1 MHFRQK
7 ITQPFIRIAKT
18 QQDGSK
24 HEHTKEC
31 STWLSTTKKFQRT
44 ILTKNTYLTDAT
56 VIGTFL
62 LVVWHFILD
71 YVLQN
76 SNVRYIQKIPVNWNT
91 QVLIWFVTIK
101 QLLQLSEIKLMIIFD
116 RVLEIL
122 TQISEICC
130 IYTILINRISQNYV
144 NT

>member
-7 ITQPFIRIAKT
+7 ITQSFIRIAKT

-24 HEHTKEC
+24 HEHIKEC
-31 STWLSTTKKFQRT
+31 STWLSTTNKFQRT

-56 VIGTFL
+56 VIGTL
-62 LVVWHFILD
+62 SVVWHFILD

-76 SNVRYIQKIPVNWNT
+76 SNFRYIQKIPVNWNT
-91 QVLIWFVTIK
+91 QVLTWSVPIK

-122 TQISEICC
+122 SQISEICC
-130 IYTILINRISQNYV
+130 IYTILINRISQKLC
-144 NT
+144 